1 MKISMY
7 RIAAD
12 SFAPMLKNLSEFLDE
27 GAAYA
32 KDRDIDLVN
41 SRLAPDMF
49 TLAQQVQQACHYA
62 RNGMARLAG
71 HPAVPMGG
79 VGTTLS
85 RLKQQIAET
94 LDFLRGVTAAE
105 FEGAEA
111 RDCGIEIPNG
121 LMIEMDGMRF
131 LTSWSLP
138 HFYFHV
144 VTAYDILRHLGVVVG
159 KKDYLSQVGS
169 FIRAKA
175 A

>member
-12 SFAPMLKNLSEFLDE
+12 SFAPMLKNLSEVLDR

-32 KDRDIDLVN
+32 KDGNIDLVN
-41 SRLAPDMF
+41 SRLAPDMY

-71 HPAVPMGG
+71 RPAVPMGE

-94 LDFLRGVTAAE
+94 LDFLHSVTAAE
-105 FEGAEA
+105 FEGAEV
-111 RDCGIEIPNG
+111 RDCGIEIRDG

-144 VTAYDILRHLGVVVG
+144 VTAYDILRNLGVVIG

>member
-12 SFAPMLKNLSEFLDE
+12 SFAPMLKSLSEVLE
-27 GAAYA
+27 KGVSTA

-41 SRLAPDMF
+41 SRLAPDMY

-62 RNGMARLAG
+62 RNGMARPAG
-71 HPAVPMGG
+71 RPPVPMGDAA
-79 VGTTLS
+79 TTLPG
-85 RLKQQIAET
+85 LKQQIAET
-94 LDFLRGVTAAE
+94 LDFVRGVTAAE
-105 FEGAEA
+105 FEGAAA
-111 RDCGIEIPNG
+111 RDCGIEIPND
-121 LMIEMDGMRF
+121 LMIEMDGARF
-131 LTSWSLP
+131 LISWSLP

-144 VTAYDILRHLGVVVG
+144 VTAYDILRHVGVVIG